1 MDAVR
6 YHPNR
11 TLTLRNTRLDRRP
24 HRARYLPVD
33 PANSVDRIR
42 AAQGQSSHVE
52 HRPAA
57 VIIGPELQKIITVF
71 SKCAPAARQVGLHE
85 PKWKRVVAGSHRSVG
100 CEDRGAADLLK
111 RSFETL
117 PTIHRLTDA
126 LKHDKRRMSL
136 IEMPDHGIL
145 AQIA

>member
-11 TLTLRNTRLDRRP
+11 TLTLRNTKPDRRP
-24 HRARYLPVD
+24 HRARHLPVD

-42 AAQGQSSHVE
+42 AAQGQSSHVK

-71 SKCAPAARQVGLHE
+71 SKCAPAARQVGPHE
-85 PKWKRVVAGSHRSVG
+85 PKWQRVVAGSHRRLR
-100 CEDRGAADLLK
+100 CKKRAPAYWLK

-117 PTIHRLTDA
+117 PTHHRLPHA
-126 LKHDKRRMSL
+126 LKRDNRRTS
-136 IEMPDHGIL
+136 
-145 AQIA
+145 